1 MVISAAA
8 VALLVVA
15 VALVVR
21 PGNDPVA
28 AQQPA
33 PVITANAGPAV
44 ARLGNQ
50 QVSPQEL
57 QALLAAVPPQTREQL
72 RGNREALE
80 RWIRSRLAEKAVLEQ
95 ADAQGWAQRPDVVRQ
110 TRSATEQI
118 VFRDYLQSVSQ
129 VPADYPSAAELQQ
142 AYDAGKA
149 NWQTPALYR
158 VSQIFL
164 GVNEPQNLEAVRKQA
179 ARKEEQAQGAA
190 SDYLRVYGELLSA
203 NLWAFERG
211 AKSVTVNNY
220 YDGQDVTIPLDVRLS
235 PSGNAQKYF
244 KDYKKKQ
251 TAAKMLTQFL
261 ADGEREVAYL
271 ETVLYEVGAAEGE
284 QALGDIRTELKSEGY
299 LKYYKGKDK
308 KQKPADFF
316 RYKSSDGFLILVG
329 RNNLQNDKLTLKTAR
344 GRDVWFHVKNAPG
357 SHAVV
362 VGEGKAI
369 PDTTKTEAAM
379 LAAYHSSQSAGVKV
393 QVDYTEVKNVRKTG
407 DLKPGMVLYDP
418 YETAVVTPDAALAE
432 QLRVQ

>member
-1 MVISAAA
+1 MTKPAMVISAAA

-33 PVITANAGPAV
+33 PVIAANAGPAV

-50 QVSPQEL
+50 LVSPEEL

-110 TRSATEQI
+110 TRAATEQI
-118 VFRDYLQSVSQ
+118 VFRDYLQSVSK
-129 VPADYPSAAELQQ
+129 VPPDYPSAAELQQ

-179 ARKEEQAQGAA
+179 AELSKKAQA
-190 SDYLRVYGELLSA
+190 
-203 NLWAFERG
+203 
-211 AKSVTVNNY
+211 
-220 YDGQDVTIPLDVRLS
+220 S
-235 PSGNAQKYF
+235 P
-244 KDYKKKQ
+244 
-251 TAAKMLTQFL
+251 
-261 ADGEREVAYL
+261 
-271 ETVLYEVGAAEGE
+271 AE
-284 QALGDIRTELKSEGY
+284 
-299 LKYYKGKDK
+299 
-308 KQKPADFF
+308 F
-316 RYKSSDGFLILVG
+316 
-329 RNNLQNDKLTLKTAR
+329 
-344 GRDVWFHVKNAPG
+344 
-357 SHAVV
+357 
-362 VGEGKAI
+362 
-369 PDTTKTEAAM
+369 
-379 LAAYHSSQSAGVKV
+379 
-393 QVDYTEVKNVRKTG
+393 
-407 DLKPGMVLYDP
+407 
-418 YETAVVTPDAALAE
+418 AALAKEFSQDRLTAERGGDTGLQPLQQLVPEVRGAVARLKVGAVSEPVQSSAGFHVIKLTE
-432 QLRVQ
+432 QQPARTATLDELRDQLTQALRAQRQEQIAQAYLDGMLNTATLSIDGAELNKVLETKP

>member
-1 MVISAAA
+1 MTKPAMVISAAA

-33 PVITANAGPAV
+33 PVIAANNGPAV

-50 QVSPQEL
+50 QVSPEEL

-110 TRSATEQI
+110 TRAATEQI

-129 VPADYPSAAELQQ
+129 VPADYPSDAELQQ

-164 GVNEPQNLEAVRKQA
+164 GVNEPQNLETVRKQA
-179 ARKEEQAQGAA
+179 
-190 SDYLRVYGELLSA
+190 
-203 NLWAFERG
+203 
-211 AKSVTVNNY
+211 
-220 YDGQDVTIPLDVRLS
+220 
-235 PSGNAQKYF
+235 
-244 KDYKKKQ
+244 
-251 TAAKMLTQFL
+251 
-261 ADGEREVAYL
+261 
-271 ETVLYEVGAAEGE
+271 
-284 QALGDIRTELKSEGY
+284 TELS
-299 LKYYKGKDK
+299 K
-308 KQKPADFF
+308 KAQAAPAEF
-316 RYKSSDGFLILVG
+316 
-329 RNNLQNDKLTLKTAR
+329 
-344 GRDVWFHVKNAPG
+344 
-357 SHAVV
+357 
-362 VGEGKAI
+362 
-369 PDTTKTEAAM
+369 
-379 LAAYHSSQSAGVKV
+379 
-393 QVDYTEVKNVRKTG
+393 
-407 DLKPGMVLYDP
+407 
-418 YETAVVTPDAALAE
+418 AALAKEFSQDRLTAERGGDTGLQPLQQLVPQVRGAVARLKVGAVSDPVQSSAGFHVIKLTE
-432 QLRVQ
+432 QQPARTATLDELRDQLTQALRAQRQEQIAQAYLDGMLNTATLSIDGAELNKVLEEKL

>member
-1 MVISAAA
+1 MTKPAMVISAAA

-33 PVITANAGPAV
+33 PVIAANSGPAV

-50 QVSPQEL
+50 QVSPEEL

-110 TRSATEQI
+110 TRAATEQI

-179 ARKEEQAQGAA
+179 
-190 SDYLRVYGELLSA
+190 
-203 NLWAFERG
+203 
-211 AKSVTVNNY
+211 
-220 YDGQDVTIPLDVRLS
+220 
-235 PSGNAQKYF
+235 
-244 KDYKKKQ
+244 
-251 TAAKMLTQFL
+251 
-261 ADGEREVAYL
+261 
-271 ETVLYEVGAAEGE
+271 
-284 QALGDIRTELKSEGY
+284 TELS
-299 LKYYKGKDK
+299 K
-308 KQKPADFF
+308 KAQSSPAEF
-316 RYKSSDGFLILVG
+316 
-329 RNNLQNDKLTLKTAR
+329 
-344 GRDVWFHVKNAPG
+344 
-357 SHAVV
+357 
-362 VGEGKAI
+362 
-369 PDTTKTEAAM
+369 
-379 LAAYHSSQSAGVKV
+379 
-393 QVDYTEVKNVRKTG
+393 
-407 DLKPGMVLYDP
+407 
-418 YETAVVTPDAALAE
+418 AALAKEFSQDRLTAERGGDTGLQPLQQLVPEVRGAVARLKVGAVSDPVQSNAGFHVIKLTE
-432 QLRVQ
+432 QQPARTATLDELRDQLTQALRAQRQEQIAQAYLDGMLNTATLSIDGAELNKVLESKP

>member
-1 MVISAAA
+1 VTKPAMVISAAA

-33 PVITANAGPAV
+33 PVIAANSGPAV

-50 QVSPQEL
+50 QVSPEEL

-95 ADAQGWAQRPDVVRQ
+95 ADAQGWARRPEVVRQ
-110 TRSATEQI
+110 TRAATEQI

-179 ARKEEQAQGAA
+179 
-190 SDYLRVYGELLSA
+190 
-203 NLWAFERG
+203 
-211 AKSVTVNNY
+211 
-220 YDGQDVTIPLDVRLS
+220 
-235 PSGNAQKYF
+235 
-244 KDYKKKQ
+244 
-251 TAAKMLTQFL
+251 
-261 ADGEREVAYL
+261 
-271 ETVLYEVGAAEGE
+271 
-284 QALGDIRTELKSEGY
+284 TELS
-299 LKYYKGKDK
+299 K
-308 KQKPADFF
+308 KAQATPA
-316 RYKSSDGFLILVG
+316 GF
-329 RNNLQNDKLTLKTAR
+329 
-344 GRDVWFHVKNAPG
+344 
-357 SHAVV
+357 
-362 VGEGKAI
+362 
-369 PDTTKTEAAM
+369 
-379 LAAYHSSQSAGVKV
+379 
-393 QVDYTEVKNVRKTG
+393 
-407 DLKPGMVLYDP
+407 
-418 YETAVVTPDAALAE
+418 AALAKEFSQDRLTAERGGDTGLQPLQQLVPEVRGAVARLKVGAVSDPVQSSAGFHVIKLTE
-432 QLRVQ
+432 QQPARTATLDELRDQLTQALRAQRQEQIAQAYLDGMLNTATLSIDGAELNKVLEGKL